1 MEIETELS
9 MFPTAL
15 NTWKINNGY
24 EYIETA
30 IEMTIDNLYN
40 IDLYYDSVR
49 KYSILRNAVEKMKMD
64 ISFIYDETNETL
76 MRLFNEMNSNQVL
89 STIYNKFDEF
99 KNLWKNSFGDNYSF
113 HAGDNITNVIEDCK
127 NQDNTFGY
135 PFQSGIMTTIFRGM
149 RPKKFMIR
157 SSVSGG
163 GKSRNSLA
171 EACNIASDKLYD
183 WTKQKW
189 LSTGT
194 KLPVL
199 FISTELMQEE
209 IQTCLLAH
217 ISGIEEDRLT
227 EWKDITP
234 EEELI
239 ILESGKIVEES
250 LLYGEYVPDFTI
262 TIIEELI
269 ERHII
274 NHNITHCFFDYIND
288 SPSLYSFYIQKTG
301 IKLQTHQILFLFSA
315 ALKHL
320 ANKYN
325 IFIGSSTQLNSS
337 YKSEKDGNALKGS
350 KAILEKTDHG
360 VLALP
365 VTSEDLKKLKPILD
379 THFLTIPSMAYYII
393 KNRGGKWKAIIV
405 WTKINLG
412 TVREMDCF
420 TTNTDF
426 ELITNLEPTLL
437 EFQFDDIGE
446 CEPIVNESSA
456 NEYIEEFNKIQI
468 DD

>member
-1 MEIETELS
+1 
-9 MFPTAL
+9 
-15 NTWKINNGY
+15 
-24 EYIETA
+24 
-30 IEMTIDNLYN
+30 
-40 IDLYYDSVR
+40 
-49 KYSILRNAVEKMKMD
+49 
-64 ISFIYDETNETL
+64 
-76 MRLFNEMNSNQVL
+76 
-89 STIYNKFDEF
+89 
-99 KNLWKNSFGDNYSF
+99 
-113 HAGDNITNVIEDCK
+113 
-127 NQDNTFGY
+127 
-135 PFQSGIMTTIFRGM
+135 MTTIFRGM